1 MNDPHYLKAVTD
13 LSDTH
18 KIVAGCDIHSQSGIK
33 LVAAGIQITSRMY
46 DHLVHHKL
54 LPTLDRALSM
64 ENVLN
69 SEQILADVIELLDRS
84 DRLMIAAQVVSQQDS
99 YNLIIQ
105 NIKLPTPLA
114 FKLTVAKE
122 KFPRIYQHSLLLM
135 LVSVYITHCEGMG
148 FQEKVGVAVAALFH
162 DIGLLH
168 IDPKL
173 LEPSHVMSAVERRH
187 LYAHPLSA
195 HIMLCEFPEFPAFIA
210 NAVLEH
216 HERMDGSG
224 YPRGLHGKKI
234 SRYGQILA
242 VAELVAKAFDAD
254 KHQVPWRK
262 LDVMLKMNS
271 KQYGEGLIGHLNIFR
286 DDAADTQTED
296 NESEHVIEQVKL
308 IAKLFSDFNDLSN
321 PQSSSPIYE
330 FAYDRLAELR
340 LALFSAGVDPRN
352 PESLIHMLMDDPA
365 CVSDFAPII
374 DETIWQFKS
383 LLLEISRQWPED
395 TDSTGGKMHHPENA
409 WLGQMKLVL
418 TADTL

>member
-1 MNDPHYLKAVTD
+1 MNDQHYLKAVTE

-18 KIVAGCDIHSQSGIK
+18 NIVAGCDIYSQNGLK
-33 LVAAGIQITSRMY
+33 LLAAGIQITSRMY

-54 LPTLDRALSM
+54 LPPLDKALSM

-69 SEQILADVIELLDRS
+69 SEQLLADVIELLEHS
-84 DRLMIAAQVVSQQDS
+84 DRLMIAAQIVSQQDS
-99 YNLIIQ
+99 YNQIIQ

-135 LVSVYITHCEGMG
+135 LVSVYLAHCEGMS
-148 FQEKVGVAVAALFH
+148 FQEKEGVAVAALFH

-173 LEPSHVMSAVERRH
+173 LEPTHVMTVLERRH

-195 HIMLCEFPEFPAFIA
+195 YMMLCEFPELPKWIA
-210 NAVLEH
+210 NAILEH

-224 YPRGLHGKKI
+224 YPRGLHGPKI

-242 VAELVAKAFDAD
+242 VAELVAKAFDSD
-254 KHQVPWRK
+254 KHRVPWKK
-262 LDVMLKMNS
+262 LDIILKMNF
-271 KQYGEGLIGHLNIFR
+271 KQYGDGLIGHLNIFR
-286 DDAADTQTED
+286 ADAADTQTEE
-296 NESEHVIEQVKL
+296 NESEHTIDQVKL
-308 IAKLFSDFNDLSN
+308 IAKLFSDFNQLSD
-321 PQSSSPIYE
+321 PQSSSPVYE
-330 FAYDRLAELR
+330 FAQDRLAELR
-340 LALFSAGVDPRN
+340 LALFSTGVDPRN
-352 PESLIHMLMDDPA
+352 PESLIHMFMDDPA
-365 CVSDFAPII
+365 CVTEFAPII

-395 TDSTGGKMHHPENA
+395 IDSTGNVIENPEHA

-418 TADTL
+418 ATNEL